1 MLLSPGQTI
10 LIGCSM
16 PMVNPENTQVTLYG
30 LKWLYLGIFIVQ
42 QYLINNEPLNLKDS
56 IEGNMR
62 LCRQER
68 EGRSAIIKIQ
78 PPPPKMRTTKH
89 LMGYVRSR
97 DQLL

>member
-1 MLLSPGQTI
+1 
-10 LIGCSM
+10 
-16 PMVNPENTQVTLYG
+16 MVNPENTQVTLYG

-78 PPPPKMRTTKH
+78 SPPPPKC
-89 LMGYVRSR
+89 G
-97 DQLL
+97 QLNTLWVMSGAGISCCNKSSLLKTSSLSD